1 MAKLDLP
8 HDPLT
13 PLDPSGPLTA
23 QAVLQLRRE
32 LYANAEIV
40 NTTLGGGAHGHLG
53 LLMPPDEYQ
62 ALSATPYFVPDAPP
76 PEPLSLLSMARTL
89 PWEHLLTPHRWLS
102 WHWLRHD
109 LWTHAHHWVTT
120 TLDLT
125 APRLTRETWKEAQ
138 EFRRRMVSLIVA
150 AVPSEYLE
158 EFADRARGYGHAH
171 PRDMLTSLI
180 QSHGKITAAD
190 LKANYARLRA
200 PWNPD
205 TPITTLLHN
214 ATTCRHFASD
224 GGEPIPDGVLIE
236 AILTAIEN
244 SGVLSMA
251 VYNWNRLPEDQHT
264 VPRLYEFF
272 KREDKFRHSEAGSV
286 KASLTANAAAH
297 TTTASPPSLKPP
309 ASKPY
314 SQYCWTHGLTG
325 HTSAECTRP
334 LPGHVR
340 TATMDNWTQH
350 GGNWQMHRPHYY
362 KQRIVLPDNTRPN
375 KRRKTDGSPKDGS
388 TAPSP

>member
-1 MAKLDLP
+1 MAKPVLP

-13 PLDPSGPLTA
+13 PLDPSGPITA

-53 LLMPPDEYQ
+53 LLMPPDAYRT
-62 ALSATPYFVPDAPP
+62 LSATPYVVPDAPP
-76 PEPLSLLSMARTL
+76 PEPLSLLSLARTL

-102 WHWLRHD
+102 WHWLRND
-109 LWTHAHHWVTT
+109 LWTHAQNWATT

-125 APRLTRETWKEAQ
+125 APRLTRDTWKEAH

-150 AVPSEYLE
+150 AVPGIYLE

-171 PRDMLTSLI
+171 PRDMLESLI

-190 LKANYARLRA
+190 LTANYERLRA

-205 TPITTLLHN
+205 TPITALLHN

-224 GGEPIPDGVLIE
+224 GGEPIPDGVVIQ
-236 AILTAIEN
+236 AILTAIER

-251 VYNWNRLPEDQHT
+251 VYQWKRLPEAQQT
-264 VPRLYEFF
+264 VPHLYEFL
-272 KREDKFRHSEAGSV
+272 KREDRLRRSEAGSLT
-286 KASLTANAAAH
+286 ASLTANAAAR
-297 TTTASPPSLKPP
+297 TTTPP
-309 ASKPY
+309 ATQAASQPH

-325 HTSAECTRP
+325 HSSAECTRP

-340 TATMDNWTQH
+340 TATLENWAHH
-350 GGNWQMHRPHYY
+350 GGNWQMARPHFY
-362 KQRIVLPDNTRPN
+362 KQKIVLPDNHRPN
-375 KRRKTDGSPKDGS
+375 KRRRKDGS
-388 TAPSP
+388 SKDHSPTPSP